1 MLFVMKK
8 ILKKIITIKLILI
21 IILLNF
27 YLGLGV
33 DANAAINKEI
43 NYQGRLLDATGD
55 AVVDGNYDID
65 FALYTVAT
73 MGSPIWTES
82 QTVETRDG
90 LFSVMLGSVDSLEG
104 VDFNQTLYLGLDV
117 EADGEMTPRKILG
130 AVTAAFEADKLDG
143 VSSEQF
149 FRNDILNSTNSATTS
164 FSLMQEGAGK
174 IMELFRSGMQS
185 VFSVLSNGNVGIG
198 TSTPSTIFEISGS
211 DPVFTIDNTNTL
223 DDDYQIRS
231 GVTPDTFEIY
241 NKTNAY
247 TMLAIDDEMLMIGT
261 TTNIL
266 GNSSRLFVYGG
277 DNGANIDVM
286 GEAVS
291 GRDQA
296 VLELESADFATSFE
310 STSLRHFGGL
320 SLGTTLGFSNSSGL
334 GVLDFSNVM
343 GIIKTANNDPI
354 IFGINNTEEMRL
366 SSDGNLGLGTTTP
379 TEKLS
384 VAGDVNLTGA
394 LKSNGDA
401 GTNGY
406 ILQTTGTGIS
416 WVATSSLG
424 FVDTGITSYG
434 IGDDVTSGTSG
445 SVLFVDSSGN
455 LAQDN
460 AGFYFDPTTNY
471 LNLGTSTDALVIGDI
486 TGNTRGQNAIDL
498 QTYRI
503 TNTEIASGNLS
514 IAIGSENTAAGSGS
528 IAIGNA
534 NTLSADSTFA
544 VGTQNSISQDN
555 SFAFGLYN
563 TSGAINA
570 SIFGSNITNNINN
583 SVMIGPSD
591 SSKITILSTGELKS
605 DTVTATS
612 TTATSTFPNLS
623 STNVVATN
631 ITSTNSTTTNST
643 ITGRLY
649 DGSASSGTN
658 GYVLQTTGTGISW
671 VATTSLGFVD
681 TGITSYGIGDDVTSG
696 TAGSV
701 LFVDSSGNLAQDNA
715 GFFWDATNDR
725 LGIGTTT
732 PDFALDVSGGKI
744 GIDGSQIVYV
754 PNQDDF
760 IGTLIIGNGG
770 AALSHTSGTEGQENT
785 FVGFNVG
792 YYNTTGLRNTA
803 VGKNSMLS
811 NTTGFQN
818 NAYGSLALDANT
830 TASNNSAFGY
840 ASLTNSNAPNNSAF
854 GNYSL
859 NQITSGYSNS
869 AFGYSAGAYIS
880 DGVTSF
886 QTGNNSVY
894 FGANTKASA
903 DGVTNEN
910 VFGYG
915 ATGVGSNSVVIG
927 NDSITK
933 TVLKGNI
940 GIGTT
945 TPYTD
950 LTVNGDVA
958 ITGGLYDSSAS
969 SGTNGYVLQT
979 TGTGISWV
987 ATSSLGISSAPGGS
1001 NTQVQFNDGG
1011 SFGGDSGFTYNKTT
1025 DTLSVNGGVE
1035 GVTGDYSYSLTSLSG
1050 LSLADDS
1057 VSKTSNYNASSISF
1071 DSSTYLST
1079 NYLNFTSTIGSSGY
1093 GIRNNAG
1100 TIEFKNSAGDWTSF
1114 DALEPSQPIFA
1125 IGSVSAYSGSSLPS
1139 GWLWADGSVISR
1151 TTYADLFALIGTTYG
1166 AGDGSTTFAL
1176 PDLRG
1181 RTIAGKDNMDNSEGT
1196 GGGDAGILTSTSTAG
1211 LDGDTLGAS
1220 GGVQEHTLTSA
1231 ESGLPAHTHPYFDR
1245 YRDTANN
1252 RTNGGAGTAH
1262 TSLTGLSTNTSA
1274 NTAANAS
1281 SAHTNVQPTLVLN
1294 YIIRYTNA
1302 EANAAFWS
1310 KSGSD
1315 LYYATGS
1322 VGIGTTTPQRALHV
1336 AISTDGAPVRFQD
1349 SNGYCEIN
1357 PTSTT
1362 WTCTSDERLK
1372 ENIISVASSTPDL
1385 AERMMKL
1392 RPVTFEWKTDETNA
1406 ERVGFIAQEVEVLF
1420 PDFVTTDS
1428 ETGLKS
1434 VSYGSFIPYVISVLQ
1449 DLASQIKVLTQ
1460 RIDDLTSNS
1469 LASVAGVITK
1479 LTIGSEEKPT
1489 GITLFDEAT
1498 GDPYC
1503 LSVRNG
1509 DVVTKIG
1516 ACVVDEQDNSNGDLI
1531 INDEDGDIFEEP
1543 VIIEENQTSNA
1554 NPNFT
1559 SNIEDE
1565 SDQDIIFES
1574 TEPISTENSLPDQG
1588 IQEDDETVE
1597 VETNQSSGS
1606 VDLPIE

>member
-1 MLFVMKK
+1 MSFVMKNTF
-8 ILKKIITIKLILI
+8 KKIITSTLTLIV
-21 IILLNF
+21 ILLNF
-27 YLGLGV
+27 YLGSIFV
-33 DANAAINKEI
+33 ADAAINKEI
-43 NYQGRLLDATGD
+43 NYQGRLLDSAGD
-55 AVVDGNYDID
+55 AVVDGTYDID

-73 MGSPIWTES
+73 LGTAVWTETQS
-82 QTVETRDG
+82 VQTRDG
-90 LFSVMLGSVDSLEG
+90 LFSVMLGDVSTLEG
-104 VDFNQTLYLGLDV
+104 VNFNQTLYLGMNV

-130 AVTAAFEADKLDG
+130 AVTAAFESDKLDG
-143 VSSEQF
+143 ISSEQF
-149 FRNDILNSTNSATTS
+149 FRNDIANSTNTATTS
-164 FSLMQEGAGK
+164 MVVEQLGSGDVARFIGASGVNALTVTSNGRVAIGTTTPEYLFQVHGGSGQSDFAVTTNTNVGSANATTFQFISDIDGTPNVAMLGQFNDGSLRFSGEGNLVSPDMIITDA
-174 IMELFRSGMQS
+174 
-185 VFSVLSNGNVGIG
+185 GNVGIG
-198 TSTPSTIFEISGS
+198 SVSATHKFNLGGSAKIIASNNDSAGAMTLWANNESQYANIGWGGMGSSYSLSLQSGGGQNINLISGNNTIISTGNVGIGSTTPSS
-211 DPVFTIDNTNTL
+211 
-223 DDDYQIRS
+223 
-231 GVTPDTFEIY
+231 
-241 NKTNAY
+241 
-247 TMLAIDDEMLMIGT
+247 
-261 TTNIL
+261 
-266 GNSSRLFVYGG
+266 
-277 DNGANIDVM
+277 
-286 GEAVS
+286 
-291 GRDQA
+291 
-296 VLELESADFATSFE
+296 
-310 STSLRHFGGL
+310 
-320 SLGTTLGFSNSSGL
+320 
-334 GVLDFSNVM
+334 
-343 GIIKTANNDPI
+343 
-354 IFGINNTEEMRL
+354 
-366 SSDGNLGLGTTTP
+366 
-379 TEKLS
+379 KLV
-384 VAGDVNLTGA
+384 VAGE
-394 LKSNGDA
+394 
-401 GTNGY
+401 
-406 ILQTTGTGIS
+406 TTS
-416 WVATSSLG
+416 
-424 FVDTGITSYG
+424 
-434 IGDDVTSGTSG
+434 
-445 SVLFVDSSGN
+445 
-455 LAQDN
+455 Q
-460 AGFYFDPTTNY
+460 YF
-471 LNLGTSTDALVIGDI
+471 
-486 TGNTRGQNAIDL
+486 
-498 QTYRI
+498 
-503 TNTEIASGNLS
+503 
-514 IAIGSENTAAGSGS
+514 
-528 IAIGNA
+528 
-534 NTLSADSTFA
+534 
-544 VGTQNSISQDN
+544 
-555 SFAFGLYN
+555 
-563 TSGAINA
+563 
-570 SIFGSNITNNINN
+570 
-583 SVMIGPSD
+583 
-591 SSKITILSTGELKS
+591 
-605 DTVTATS
+605 TATS
-612 TTATSTFPNLS
+612 TTATSTLPNL
-623 STNVVATN
+623 N
-631 ITSTNSTTTNST
+631 TTNAA

-649 DGSASSGTN
+649 DGSLSSGVN
-658 GYVLQTTGTGISW
+658 GYVLQTTGSGISW

-681 TGITSYGIGDDVTSG
+681 TGITSYGIGDAVTSG
-696 TAGSV
+696 TSGSV
-701 LFVDSSGNLAQDNA
+701 LFVDSSGELAQDNA

-744 GIDGSQIVYV
+744 GVDGSQVIYV
-754 PNQDDF
+754 PDQNDF
-760 IGTLIIGNGG
+760 TGTLIIGNGG
-770 AALSHTSGTEGQENT
+770 AALSHTTGTEGQENT

-840 ASLTNSNAPNNSAF
+840 ASLTNSNASSNSAF

-869 AFGYSAGAYIS
+869 AFGYSAGSYIS

-886 QTGNNSVY
+886 QTGNSSVY

-915 ATGVGSNSVVIG
+915 ATGAGSNSVVIG

-940 GIGTT
+940 GVGTT
-945 TPYTD
+945 TPYAD

-958 ITGGLYDSSAS
+958 ITGGIYDSTAS
-969 SGTNGYVLQT
+969 SGINGYILQT
-979 TGTGISWV
+979 TGSGISWV
-987 ATSSLGISSAPGGS
+987 ATSTLGLTSNPGGS
-1001 NTQVQFNDGG
+1001 NTQVQFNDSG
-1011 SFGGDSGFTYNKTT
+1011 SFGGDSGFTYDKTT
-1025 DTLSVNGGVE
+1025 DTLSVNGGVD
-1035 GVTGDYSYSLTSLSG
+1035 GVSGDYSYSLSSLGG

-1057 VSKTSNYNASSISF
+1057 VSDTSTLTASYVGF
-1071 DSSTYLST
+1071 DSSTYLSS
-1079 NYLNFTSTIGSSGY
+1079 NYLNFSATVGSSGY
-1093 GIRNNAG
+1093 GVRNNAG
-1100 TIEFKNSAGDWTSF
+1100 TIEFKNSAGNWTSF
-1114 DALEPSQPIFA
+1114 DSLEPTQPIFA
-1125 IGSVSAYSGSSLPS
+1125 IGSVSAFSGTSLPS
-1139 GWLWADGSVISR
+1139 GWLWADGSAISR
-1151 TTYADLFALIGTTYG
+1151 TTYADLFASIGTTYG
-1166 AGDGSTTFAL
+1166 VGDGSTTFNL

-1196 GGGDAGILTSTSTAG
+1196 GGGDAARLTSGSKAAI
-1211 LDGDTLGAS
+1211 DGDTLGAS
-1220 GGVQEHTLTSA
+1220 GGVQEHTLTTAEVPARSA
-1231 ESGLPAHTHPYFDR
+1231 IESLNT
-1245 YRDTANN
+1245 NN
-1252 RTNGGAGTAH
+1252 NAPTTGG
-1262 TSLTGLSTNTSA
+1262 STKVVSGNSV
-1274 NTAANAS
+1274 S
-1281 SAHTNVQPTLVLN
+1281 RGGGEAHTNVQPTLVLN
-1294 YIIRYTNA
+1294 YIIRYTQA

-1392 RPVTFEWKTDETNA
+1392 RPVTFEWKTDETNS